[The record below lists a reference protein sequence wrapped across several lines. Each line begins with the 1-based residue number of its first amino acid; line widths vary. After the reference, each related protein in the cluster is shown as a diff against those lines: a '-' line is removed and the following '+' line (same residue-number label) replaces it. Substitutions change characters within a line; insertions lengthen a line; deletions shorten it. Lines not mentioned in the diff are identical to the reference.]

1 MKNTNPY
8 HVFAGAV
15 AGIILTI
22 LLLLAMK
29 STAQTVN
36 DVPIKDID
44 VEYMQIVGTQ
54 KLLSTKVT
62 IELDFGQTTNFW
74 KTTDNQIR
82 DENGK
87 LMAFNSM
94 IDALK
99 FFSKYGYEFYAAYI
113 VTISNQ
119 NVYHYLLRKKS
130 TK

>member
-1 MKNTNPY
+1 MKKTNPY
-8 HVFAGAV
+8 HIFAGAV

-29 STAQTVN
+29 STAHTVN

-74 KTTDNQIR
+74 KTTDNQ
-82 DENGK
+82 
-87 LMAFNSM
+87 
-94 IDALK
+94 
-99 FFSKYGYEFYAAYI
+99 
-113 VTISNQ
+113 